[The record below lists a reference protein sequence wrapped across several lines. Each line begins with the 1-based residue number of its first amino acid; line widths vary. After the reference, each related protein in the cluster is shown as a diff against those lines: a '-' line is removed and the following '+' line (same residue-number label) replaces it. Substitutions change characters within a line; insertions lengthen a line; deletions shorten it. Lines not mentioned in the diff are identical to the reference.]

1 MAISIKDKAEQQRQN
16 AIFIRPDTI
25 HPGFPTINAI
35 ESLKNKTIKITE
47 QEINMAVKDIK
58 IMSNVYEG
66 DKGASLRKESNNL
79 LRLNKKQPMLGMAAY
94 FKTTD
99 LKSGMDAINKVIREK
114 MELAMLRGANKGVED
129 TANHIRNMTRQFKSS
144 YIPHKAVSGDLY
156 HTIADSLEA
165 HDMQAGRQQ
174 NQFIS
179 MRSGSYDDTDDA
191 KNPTGVKG
199 SRMGPSDPSL
209 TELTSRNV
217 KPFKIAS
224 KIAGTKR
231 LKRLLKGRN
240 IAGLKR
246 RG

>member
-58 IMSNVYEG
+58 MMSNIYEG
-66 DKGASLRKESNNL
+66 EKGAALRKESNNL

-99 LKSGMDAINKVIREK
+99 LKSGVDAINKVIREK
-114 MELAMLRGANKGVED
+114 MQLAMMRGTDKGVVD

-144 YIPHKAVSGDLY
+144 YIPNKAVSGDLY
-156 HTIADSLEA
+156 HTIADSLES
-165 HDMQAGRQQ
+165 HDMQKGRQG
-174 NQFIS
+174 NQFLS
-179 MRSGSYDDTDDA
+179 VRAGSYDDGDDP
-191 KNPTGVKG
+191 KNPTGARG

-209 TELTSRNV
+209 TELTSRDV

>member
-1 MAISIKDKAEQQRQN
+1 MAISIKDKAKQQRQN

-35 ESLKNKTIKITE
+35 QLLKNKTIKITE
-47 QEINMAVKDIK
+47 EEINTAVKDIEM
-58 IMSNVYEG
+58 MSNVYEG
-66 DKGASLRKESNNL
+66 DNGTSLRKETNNL
-79 LRLNKKQPMLGMAAY
+79 LRLNKNQPMLGMAAY

-99 LKSGMDAINKVIREK
+99 LKSGVDAISKIIREK
-114 MELAMLRGANKGVED
+114 MQSAMIRGADKGVAD
-129 TANHIRNMTRQFKSS
+129 TANHIRNMTREFKSS
-144 YIPHKAVSGDLY
+144 YIPNKAVSGDLY

-165 HDMQAGRQQ
+165 HDMQEGRQA

-179 MRSGSYDDTDDA
+179 IRVGSYDDGDD
-191 KNPTGVKG
+191 KNNPTGARG
-199 SRMGPSDPSL
+199 SRMRPSDTSL
-209 TELTSRNV
+209 IELTIGNV
-217 KPFKIAS
+217 RPFKIAS